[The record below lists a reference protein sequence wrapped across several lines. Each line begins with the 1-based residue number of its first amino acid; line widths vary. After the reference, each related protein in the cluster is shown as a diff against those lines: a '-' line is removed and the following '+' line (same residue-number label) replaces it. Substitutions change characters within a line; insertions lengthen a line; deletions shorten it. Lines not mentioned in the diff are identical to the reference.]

1 MHISEKDA
9 MKAEPSLKNEEAD
22 WEIEEGHSEGE
33 SDKSRV
39 FKTEV
44 KN

>member
-1 MHISEKDA
+1 M
-9 MKAEPSLKNEEAD
+9 KNEEVD
-22 WEIEEGHSEGE
+22 WEIEEAAHSEGE
-33 SDKSRV
+33 GESDRSRV